1 MVTVPANPNG
11 LGGVRPDFQ
20 RLFVFNFFGGSFVRG
35 FRIQTGDRLRRTQT
49 LGRSAGFTLIELLV
63 VIAII
68 AILIALLLPAVQQA
82 REAARRT
89 QCKGNLKQYG
99 LALQNF
105 HDTNLC
111 FPPGN
116 PDDDGH
122 NYGWG
127 LYVMPYMDAT
137 ANYNAIVKDGTPGT
151 GTWSTAIPSGAA
163 TTPVIV
169 LPKGGAPHK
178 DAFSGLVSFNVDQV
192 GQRMQI
198 NANHGNS
205 TAKKQFPVAICP
217 SDILPN
223 GDNDNYGKS
232 NYCGNA
238 GAVPSGV
245 TVATIQ
251 GCATFKGNA
260 QTGTLKYAN
269 DNNNTWVVSI
279 RDIRDGTANVL
290 MLGEVSET
298 ANVSPTITN
307 TGAFPTWVS
316 TNNNNG
322 CNGFLWGTAGLRLAG
337 SFLPRAAGV
346 GTFPINLRVGADSN
360 ACFGS
365 QHTGGAHFLMGDGTV
380 RFISQNIDVDTVY
393 PRLGAISDKQSVAN
407 F

>member
-1 MVTVPANPNG
+1 MRA
-11 LGGVRPDFQ
+11 F
-20 RLFVFNFFGGSFVRG
+20 
-35 FRIQTGDRLRRTQT
+35 RTQT
-49 LGRSAGFTLIELLV
+49 VDTLRRPPTFSRSAGFTLIELLV

-82 REAARRT
+82 REAARRS

-111 FPPGN
+111 FPPGR
-116 PDDDGH
+116 PDDDGR

-127 LYVMPYMDAT
+127 LYILPFMDAT
-137 ANYNAIVKDGTPGT
+137 PTYNAIVKD
-151 GTWSTAIPSGAA
+151 STAGIS
-163 TTPVIV
+163 PVII
-169 LPKGGAPHK
+169 LPKGGTPHINPSTGS
-178 DAFSGLVSFNVDQV
+178 AFSVDTVSA
-192 GQRMQI
+192 RMQI
-198 NANHGNS
+198 NSNHGNS
-205 TAKKQFPVAICP
+205 TAKKQFPVGICP
-217 SDILPN
+217 SDTLPN
-223 GDNDNYGKS
+223 SDNNGYGKS

-251 GCATFKGNA
+251 GCATFKGRA

-269 DNNNTWVVSI
+269 DNNNTWVVSM
-279 RDIRDGTANVL
+279 RDIKDGTSNVF
-290 MLGEVSET
+290 MVGEVSET
-298 ANVSPTITN
+298 ANVSQAITN

-316 TNNNNG
+316 TNNDNG
-322 CNGFLWGTAGLRLAG
+322 CNGFLWGTGGLRLAG

-346 GTFPINLRVGADSN
+346 GTFPINLKVGADSN

-365 QHTGGAHFLMGDGTV
+365 QHAGGAHFLMGDGTV
-380 RFISQNIDVDTVY
+380 RFVSQNIDVDTIY
-393 PRLGAISDKQSVAN
+393 PRLGAIDDKQPVAD